1 MKVYLSIL
9 GLLAFISLPAQQNTA
24 LLLAKSMSENE
35 QYQASNE
42 VLTDFIINNPQRL
55 YDLSNVYFLR
65 SYNFMQ
71 LGAYVQ
77 AMAANRESMALKE
90 RLVIEG
96 IGENYMRSGAIY
108 LLAGDYDQA
117 LEHLLMAKDY
127 PIESGEVYALIDGYL
142 GATYMELNQLKTA
155 EKYFLQSIESLE
167 IEFGDKHP
175 ALANS
180 YYNIGQLASLQGD
193 AVQAESYL
201 KKALN
206 IAVELRQHKTL
217 AKIYNALAKVYEV
230 IDIEKVYL
238 TYEKAISLLQRQYG
252 QYNVALARTYL
263 HLSQFYWAEKDL
275 VKAKEYLGNALA
287 SLLPKANVRNW
298 TFLPDAAEVPLDPIL
313 LVQVLVQ
320 RTRMLAQNDQE
331 AELFLAFESTRLA
344 SELLAE
350 QLVIVGGGAR
360 RLLLTEK
367 LYDIFE
373 PGIQAGLALA
383 KAKGEESY
391 AIAAFDLAEKSK
403 AMIAAALAKT
413 SDLQATALSKG
424 IAFRE
429 TLMAAQKNL
438 EEQGQNTEVMNQLKE
453 AQQLWQS
460 YQAQLPASSNLGI
473 STVFELPKIQDQLKP
488 AELLVSYFLG
498 KDQYYIFAV
507 AKDGFKALSIPDAPT
522 PEQQNTSST
531 KGLSDQV
538 IAFQSKGSND
548 GLKMMPLLTLIKAY
562 RRAIN
567 EKKDTDFIQ
576 YTTELYDR
584 LIAPISDQL
593 TNKKH
598 LIILPHHELF
608 TIPFEA
614 FLTAPVKSKQIK
626 YHRLPYLI
634 KDYTIRYANEMAY
647 AFAKG
652 DQPAPYTYDFVGFA
666 PGFAP
671 LEENNYTLDNHYFL
685 SDTSN
690 FANEVFRSITTDKWQ
705 FKPLPFSAQEIV
717 DVAALL
723 TKDGKTSKVF
733 LQQEATIE
741 NFKSEALKAR
751 YIHLATHSFSESG
764 KPSIS
769 GVAFAPPPSEDHS
782 WKESIL
788 YLPAIQ
794 NLPLST
800 ELVVLSSAEG
810 NMGATLKGEGVASL
824 VRAFAQTGSPRT
836 LSALW
841 PGYETQTHALMQHF
855 YAHLLKGNSYEAA
868 LQSAKLQMLKDK
880 KIAPWM
886 WSGFLLWG
894 QP

>member
-9 GLLAFISLPAQQNTA
+9 GLLAFISLHAQQNTS
-24 LLLAKSMSENE
+24 LLLAKSLSENQ

-42 VLTDFIINNPQRL
+42 VLTDFIINNHQRL

-77 AMAANRESMALKE
+77 AMVANRESMALKE
-90 RLVIEG
+90 RLAIEG
-96 IGENYMRSGAIY
+96 VGENYMRSGAIY

-117 LEHLLMAKDY
+117 LKHLLMAKDY
-127 PIESGEVYALIDGYL
+127 PIESGEVYAQIDGYL

-167 IEFGDKHP
+167 IEFGNKHP
-175 ALANS
+175 DLANS
-180 YYNIGQLASLQGD
+180 YYNIGRLASLQGD

-217 AKIYNALAKVYEV
+217 AKIYNALAKVYET
-230 IDIEKVYL
+230 IDIAKAYL
-238 TYEKAISLLQRQYG
+238 TYEKAISLLQRQFG

-263 HLSQFYWAEKDL
+263 HLSQFYWAETDE

-287 SLLPKANVRNW
+287 SLLPKANVKNW
-298 TFLPDAAEVPLDPIL
+298 TFLPTAAEDPLDPIL
-313 LVQVLVQ
+313 LIQVLLQ

-331 AELFLAFESTRLA
+331 AELVLTFESTRLA

-383 KAKGEESY
+383 KAKGTQSY
-391 AIAAFDLAEKSK
+391 AIAAFDLAEKGK
-403 AMIAAALAKT
+403 AMVAAALAKT
-413 SDLQATALSKG
+413 SDLQATEISKE

-438 EEQGQNTEVMNQLKE
+438 EEQGQTTEVMRQLKE

-460 YQAQLPASSNLGI
+460 YQAQLPASSNLGM
-473 STVFELPKIQDQLKP
+473 STEFDLSKLQDQLKP
-488 AELLVSYFLG
+488 EELLVSYFLG
-498 KDQYYIFAV
+498 QEQCYIFAV
-507 AKDGFKALSIPDAPT
+507 AKDGFKALNIPDAFKL
-522 PEQQNTSST
+522 EQQNTSSK
-531 KGLSDQV
+531 KGLSDPV
-538 IAFQSKGSND
+538 IAFQNKGGND
-548 GLKMMPLLTLIKAY
+548 ALKMMALLTVIKAY
-562 RRAIN
+562 RGAIN
-567 EKKDTDFIQ
+567 EKNGTGFIQ

-593 TNKKH
+593 VHKKH

-614 FLTAPVKSKQIK
+614 LLTAPVNSKQIK
-626 YHRLPYLI
+626 YHKLPYLI
-634 KDYTIRYANEMAY
+634 KDYTVRYANSMAY
-647 AFAKG
+647 AFATVE
-652 DQPAPYTYDFVGFA
+652 QPAQYTYDFVGLA
-666 PGFAP
+666 PGFSSS
-671 LEENNYTLDNHYFL
+671 EENNYALDNHYFL

-690 FANEVFRSITTDKWQ
+690 FANEVFRRITTDKWQ
-705 FKPLPFSAQEIV
+705 FKPLPFSEKEVV
-717 DVAALL
+717 DVAALF
-723 TKDGKTSKVF
+723 TKEGKISKVF
-733 LQQEATIE
+733 LQQDATVE

-782 WKESIL
+782 WKESLL

-800 ELVVLSSAEG
+800 ELVVLSSGEG
-810 NMGATLKGEGVASL
+810 NMAPLLKGEGVASL
-824 VRAFAQTGSPRT
+824 VRAFAQAGSPRT

-841 PGYETQTHALMQHF
+841 PGFETQTHALMQHF
-855 YAHLLKGNSYEAA
+855 YAHLLKGNTYEAA

-880 KIAPWM
+880 KTAPWM